1 MDFTSLKKYK
11 IMQYDNLYLNIFII
25 LNLYLA
31 KFMKSDNY
39 RFYFILTIII
49 SLTDKSFVDKKK
61 LIKRRIV

>member
-31 KFMKSDNY
+31 KFMQSDN
-39 RFYFILTIII
+39 
-49 SLTDKSFVDKKK
+49 
-61 LIKRRIV
+61 